1 MIQIKP
7 VLPRRISCDCG
18 GIYNFSELLW
28 QGLHICE
35 KLICNTCNN
44 VRIDSLPVNQ
54 SEIEPYSFFPASGIV
69 INPESER
76 VPDNWFNLKLKSI
89 ANPVNKEVEL
99 DIEIIKKYDEVLIL
113 NTLDFIYGHAFSYLL
128 NLQRITGIEK
138 NKGIIVIVQP
148 MVRWMIP
155 KHDVSEIWTVKLG
168 FKDFNSYYPS
178 LTAKINSELGRFQK
192 VWLSAGHILPFREN
206 IKIEKFTGIRPY
218 NFLENPREPL
228 ITFIWREDPDR
239 LWIRNIYLL
248 KGFKKLG
255 ISRLLRP
262 VQYLRVLF
270 FFRFLRNKLG
280 TRFRYSIAGLG
291 KSGRFPSFINDHRIT
306 IFTEESE
313 RQLCRIYAESALTI
327 GIHGSAMLLPSA
339 HSGMTISLM
348 PSKRWGNYAEDIL
361 FREDDK
367 YLALF
372 QRRILPLN
380 MCMSDLCDIIVEMLT
395 GRDYFIKKFIH
406 SEEL

>member
-18 GIYNFSELLW
+18 GIYHFSELLW

-35 KLICNTCNN
+35 KLICNSCNK

-54 SEIEPYSFFPASGIV
+54 SGIEPYSFFPGSGFV
-69 INPESER
+69 INPEGEP

-89 ANPVNKEVEL
+89 ANPIDKEVEL
-99 DIEIIKKYDEVLIL
+99 DIEIFRKYDEVLIL
-113 NTLDFIYGHAFSYLL
+113 NTLDFIYGHSFSYLL
-128 NLQRITGIEK
+128 NLQRITEIE
-138 NKGIIVIVQP
+138 NRKGIIVIVQP
-148 MVRWMIP
+148 MVRWMVP
-155 KHDVSEIWTVKLG
+155 KHDIAEIWTVRLG
-168 FKDFNSYYPS
+168 FKDFNSYYPG
-178 LTAKINSELGRFQK
+178 LTDKINSELRRFQK
-192 VWLSAGHILPFREN
+192 VWLSKGHILPFREN
-206 IKIEKFTGIRPY
+206 IDIEKFTGVKQY
-218 NFLENPREPL
+218 NFLESHPQPF

-262 VQYLRVLF
+262 IQYLRVLF
-270 FFRFLRNKLG
+270 FFRLLRKKLG

-313 RQLCRIYAESALTI
+313 RQLCRIYAESTLTI
-327 GIHGSAMLLPSA
+327 GIHGSAMLLAIRSF
-339 HSGMTISLM
+339 
-348 PSKRWGNYAEDIL
+348 GNDN
-361 FREDDK
+361 
-367 YLALF
+367 
-372 QRRILPLN
+372 Q
-380 MCMSDLCDIIVEMLT
+380 SDA
-395 GRDYFIKKFIH
+395 FKKMG
-406 SEEL
+406 